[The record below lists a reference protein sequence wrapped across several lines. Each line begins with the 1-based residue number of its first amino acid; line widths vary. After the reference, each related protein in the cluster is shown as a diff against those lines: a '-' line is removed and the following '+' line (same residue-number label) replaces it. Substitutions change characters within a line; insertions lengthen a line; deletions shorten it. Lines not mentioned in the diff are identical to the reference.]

1 MLNWHNSRYPN
12 LGKQQ
17 VSHESVAALEALAA
31 LILVPTIEA
40 FGDIEITYGFTSPEL
55 LTQIR
60 KLNPT
65 GIAPKLDQHA
75 CHEHSKKGEVICSR
89 LGAAV
94 DFIAPRYKTKMHL
107 VADWISQNTAYDRL
121 YFYGPDRPLHVSYG
135 PYNTRAIQIMN
146 ISKQGKRVPGKRGVC
161 VPFSSIY
168 PME

>member
-60 KLNPT
+60 KP
-65 GIAPKLDQHA
+65 
-75 CHEHSKKGEVICSR
+75 
-89 LGAAV
+89 
-94 DFIAPRYKTKMHL
+94 
-107 VADWISQNTAYDRL
+107 
-121 YFYGPDRPLHVSYG
+121 VSYTHLTL
-135 PYNTRAIQIMN
+135 PTNRE
-146 ISKQGKRVPGKRGVC
+146 V
-161 VPFSSIY
+161 
-168 PME
+168 